1 LEDYL
6 SDPDGKDA
14 FNYESSKK
22 GGNRYAT
29 VLLYMTD
36 LPEGSGGE
44 TVFSEAWPVDVPQHE
59 RKHIMTAVRKLRETG
74 DIEKAGIAEG
84 SWEEQMVALCRTRL
98 AIQPRAGRAVLF
110 YSQLPN
116 GEMDPMAKH
125 GGCPVLEGSK
135 WAANLWV
142 WNTPRRDFLG
152 APIRDDVDPTTL
164 SNNRPRQLHATFV
177 NSGKD
182 PAMVNAELYYESQRW
197 GPLHPDKPLRS
208 NTYEGHRWNVRVDG
222 VVVHSWTIGK
232 DEKQQFVI

>member
-1 LEDYL
+1 VQDYL
-6 SDPDGKDA
+6 SDPGGKDS

-29 VLLYMTD
+29 VLLYMSNI
-36 LPEGSGGE
+36 PEGSGGE
-44 TVFSEAWPVDVPQHE
+44 TVFSHAWPKDVPKDE
-59 RKHIMTAVRKLRETG
+59 RKHIKKAIRELRESG
-74 DIEKAGIAEG
+74 DAEKAGIIEG

-110 YSQLPN
+110 YSQHPN

-125 GGCPVLEGSK
+125 GGCPVLEGTK

-142 WNTPRRDFLG
+142 WNTPRKDFRG
-152 APIRDDVDPTTL
+152 APIRDDVDPAIL
-164 SNNRPRQLHATFV
+164 SDNMPQQLHATFV

-182 PAMVNAELYYESQRW
+182 PEMAKAELYYESQLW

-222 VVVHSWTIGK
+222 EVVKSWTIGNDK
-232 DEKQQFVI
+232 RQQFVI